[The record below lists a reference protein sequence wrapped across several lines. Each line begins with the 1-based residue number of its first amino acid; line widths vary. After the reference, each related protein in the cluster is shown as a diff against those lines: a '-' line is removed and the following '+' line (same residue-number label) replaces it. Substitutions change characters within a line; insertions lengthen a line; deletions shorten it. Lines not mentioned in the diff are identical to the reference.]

1 MSEHDRLRWAK
12 ALVFTGWM
20 FALAFVGQLI
30 IQVRRAA
37 AVSDSRFED
46 GKWGQRAELV
56 SFVTLPQNA
65 IIVVPGVI
73 ASLAA
78 AWLVRPL
85 VEPVVV
91 HLRWLIR
98 ILAGLAYVIIA
109 LGLIGIVAVFFQGNF
124 DSVGDV
130 GSILG
135 RLGGVAIGFAI
146 VRLCTEAEHDA

>member
-1 MSEHDRLRWAK
+1 MTEHERLRWAK

-20 FALAFVGQLI
+20 FVLAFVGILV

-46 GKWGQRAELV
+46 GVWGQRAELV
-56 SFVTLPQNA
+56 SFATLPQNA
-65 IIVVPGVI
+65 VVVVPALI
-73 ASLAA
+73 AGLVA

-91 HLRWLIR
+91 HAQWLLRI
-98 ILAGLAYVIIA
+98 IAGLAYVILA
-109 LGLIGIVAVFFQGNF
+109 LAVLGILAVFFQGNF

-130 GSILG
+130 GAILG
-135 RLGGVAIGFAI
+135 RLGGVAVGLAI
-146 VRLCTEAEHDA
+146 VRLCTEAEHDT